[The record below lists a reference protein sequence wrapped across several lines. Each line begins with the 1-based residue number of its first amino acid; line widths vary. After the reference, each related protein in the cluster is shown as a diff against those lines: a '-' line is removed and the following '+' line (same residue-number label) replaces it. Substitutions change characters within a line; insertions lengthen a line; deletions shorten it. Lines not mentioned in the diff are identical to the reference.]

1 MRRFAYF
8 GHGSELEELL
18 QLVFLQI
25 GSDHAQTAGILRC
38 ALADVCFFRN
48 HVKINPLSVGSL
60 YHALC
65 TQNCSIGIVRGKS
78 LKNPADLIAGVL
90 PDRLLPPAGE
100 DLISIVMMMVVMA
113 ASAVIMM
120 VLMTLL
126 IMIMVVITVVML
138 ILVVIAMMVPAVVML
153 IPVVIAMM
161 VPAVVMLILVVIAMM
176 VPAVVMFIFVVIV
189 MMMLVLLFVLVIILN
204 E

>member
-78 LKNPADLIAGVL
+78 LKDTADLIASVL

-100 DLISIVMMMVVMA
+100 DLIRIVMMMVVMA

-138 ILVVIAMMVPAVVML
+138 ILY
-153 IPVVIAMM
+153 VIAMM
-161 VPAVVMLILVVIAMM
+161 VPAVVMLIL
-176 VPAVVMFIFVVIV
+176 VVIV